1 MNPSPP
7 SAFDEFRE
15 VQAGKKGP
23 GTTGW
28 WETVLP
34 QLDAIQREALLQAA
48 TELSLSHR
56 TISIVLGRWGFDVTP
71 AQVGHW
77 RRTHVG

>member
-48 TELSLSHR
+48 KPERFALRLDAR
-56 TISIVLGRWGFDVTP
+56 AAETP
-71 AQVGHW
+71 DPS
-77 RRTHVG
+77 R